1 MFLFGGMLMKILII
15 DGVGLIGETIARKLL
30 ENVELKFFSKDPMN
44 LEIHGENVERIN
56 GDVQNVEQLMV
67 AMADIDRVLVIPSN
81 DDLPQ
86 VMQGLIET
94 MSERNVQK
102 VVFIVPTEVYDENP
116 AQIEI
121 EGDLKDDLLLRN
133 IREATDEIENSGI
146 NYTIIQ
152 PDWFDNPQDRYR
164 IAQKKP
170 AANGYDTDLQK
181 KCVDLAIRALISE
194 DYAARESL
202 KV

>member
-30 ENVELKFFSKDPMN
+30 EN
-44 LEIHGENVERIN
+44 ENVERIN
-56 GDVQNVEQLMV
+56 GDVRNVEQLMI
-67 AMADIDRVLVIPSN
+67 AMGGIDRVLVIPSN

-86 VMQGLIET
+86 MMQGLIET
-94 MSERNVQK
+94 MSEINAQK
-102 VVFIVPTEVYDENP
+102 IVFIVPTEVYDENP

-133 IREATDEIENSGI
+133 IREATDEIENSRI

-152 PDWFDNPQDRYR
+152 PDWFDNRQDRYQ

-170 AANGYDTDLQK
+170 ATNGYDTDSQK

-194 DYAARESL
+194 DYAERESL